1 MVNRRIIDQT
11 EAMSLSGDDYLVADN
26 SNLGTRKIQFTRL
39 LSGATPLP
47 PNYLTG
53 FDLKINSNTTISIA
67 SGYVRSSDNS
77 RNIQLSTNLIK
88 DVSATFALGNNAGCM
103 PSDLTLQAST
113 KYYIFAIS
121 TAGGQ
126 ADIIVD
132 TNENC
137 VNGLA
142 DTVVVANN
150 FDKFANIG
158 YLTTDSNAHI
168 NKIYPNSIKLN
179 TDISNIT
186 DAGKTN
192 IVNLLAVSSNEIAI
206 NFPYTVQK
214 AGMIT
219 CKVYTQNNIAT
230 EIIVNGVRR
239 FYENIAGVRDGV
251 SSIYVFPGDVVSG
264 QGVNGK
270 YFSPLKIYE

>member
-39 LSGATPLP
+39 LTGANPLP

-53 FDLKINSNTTISIA
+53 FDLNINSNTTISIA
-67 SGYVRSSDNS
+67 SGYARSSDNS

-88 DVSATFALGNNAGCM
+88 DVSTTFALGNNVGCM
-103 PSDLTLQAST
+103 PSGLTLQANT
-113 KYYIFAIS
+113 KYHIFAIS

-126 ADIIVD
+126 TDIIVD
-132 TNENC
+132 SNVNC
-137 VNGLA
+137 ENGLA

-192 IVNLLAVSSNEIAI
+192 IVNLLAVSSNRTAI

-219 CKVYTQNNIAT
+219 CEVYTQNNIAT
-230 EIIVNGVRR
+230 QITVNGITR
-239 FYENIAGVRDGV
+239 FYGNIVGVRDGV
-251 SSIYVFPGDVVSG
+251 DSIYVFPGDVITG
-264 QGVNGK
+264 QGVNGRW
-270 YFSPLKIYE
+270 YSPLKIYE

>member
-53 FDLKINSNTTISIA
+53 FELKINSTTTISIA
-67 SGYVRSSDNS
+67 SGYARSSDNL

-103 PSDLTLQAST
+103 PSGLTLQANT

-126 ADIIVD
+126 TDIIVD
-132 TNENC
+132 SDENC
-137 VNGLA
+137 ANGLA
-142 DTVVVANN
+142 DTIVVSNN

-158 YLTTDSNAHI
+158 YLTTDLNAHV
-168 NKIYPNSIKLN
+168 NKIYPNSTKLN

-192 IVNLLAVSSNEIAI
+192 IVNLLAVSSNRTAV
-206 NFPYTVQK
+206 NFPYTVEK
-214 AGMIT
+214 TGMIT
-219 CKVYTQNNIAT
+219 CRVQTKDNIAT
-230 EIIVNGVRR
+230 EITVNGVLR
-239 FYENIAGVRDGV
+239 FYGNIAGVRDGTF
-251 SSIYVFPGDVVSG
+251 SIYVFPGDVVTG
-264 QGVNGK
+264 QGIDGRW
-270 YFSPLKIYE
+270 YSPLKIYE